1 MNTSRS
7 PPTSSPAALAVD
19 LARQHSRQ
27 QAVKA
32 LLAERGVDDDAVSL
46 DWGNDL
52 CLILTRSALARLQE
66 GRPAGTTD
74 GELIDEVRR
83 DMGHACDLALE
94 RDRQGPG
101 VIVNIT
107 SDQWV
112 LLVKPA
118 TPAWVVLS
126 IRRKGVAREFH
137 GSLVGLSWTLV
148 SPNDAQPYAA
158 PFPLWLLARAE
169 IRDRELALA
178 SSDLRPLDQTIGERE
193 SARLLRRIRENLPES
208 IQDLNH
214 AFRMLQWERN
224 HRERRSWIVTLERVG
239 DDVEAS
245 GRSSYV
251 ISRCKKGDWPPR
263 PGRYSL
269 GLDPSARWII
279 LAPDPNSASRW
290 MLHGQAGLPSEIAV
304 YELPEFQYARQAS
317 IVARLTKPW
326 AIRLEDTALAGT
338 QMRLPQLRCATPEL
352 QALPGEAPWEA
363 RQEAALRIA
372 LAGHSVCAIKGP
384 PGTGKS
390 TVIVGIIRRAVRS
403 GNRVLLVAPTHVAL
417 DEVLGRIHTLKQTG
431 QERVIVPAR
440 VAPSD
445 ERRSQVKAELEEYIA
460 SHIGRNL
467 AQRAVE
473 SVRSQLAQ
481 IPSHASQLDVIGK
494 WQAAAQ
500 RLRQIETLTNQDAQ
514 ARRRLSAAQSSYREA
529 AALTRTLAKELT
541 QAAANLDICRR
552 QSAALG
558 DATREFEPVKQ
569 RFLET
574 QRAVDVMRSKC
585 SARQQQ
591 LTEARNEAYRAER
604 ALAAAKEKLQQAQS
618 LVARREPKGRV
629 GRLIERV
636 FALHERAQSSLLL
649 AKSESVDAERS
660 LDSAREGVTR
670 CTGVLQTAENS
681 LHDALAEFEGITANL
696 GDRLAAAQPALQEML
711 GEDASNWIACLPHSL
726 EMAVVTA
733 SERQQRAV
741 DNEVRLIDRL
751 KSAENLE
758 QNAKLDAGT
767 AQSNAEAQSMKLQS
781 ERDGLMELG
790 VTLEGNLRAQITSVD
805 ESHARA
811 RQDLARQQL
820 RRSVLQRWLDFY
832 QQQDGGDQLTAWA
845 LQGVNLVAATTQG
858 IAGSREFSESYFD
871 LVICDESS
879 RVTRGEI
886 LVPAQRA
893 GRIVFVGDERQLPPY
908 VEADDEQ
915 LIQAL
920 AAVNASRADPEALA
934 QVSQRLCDV
943 WNVDEPEFRP
953 VRAAEVL
960 ELAQQLLAAG
970 QMPEWPARVEM
981 ETGVDERLHAWRALA
996 DALTASC
1003 FDHVLKFLPESQVVR
1018 LSVQRRMVA
1027 EIADLVSLPVY
1038 QGDYQSAASSPISPL
1053 LTSSFRHPWVFVN
1066 TRSYCAARPEF
1077 REVQQGTGFT
1087 NEGEARAVVLSLKQH
1102 VDAARQSGRKVSLM
1116 VITFYLAQAR
1126 YIESRIAKD
1135 QDLRRERVAVLPIDR
1150 CQGQEADVVVVS
1162 FVRTPRQPRNGVGRW
1177 LQDVRRL
1184 NVALTRARHSLVLIG
1199 NLHTLATL
1207 RGDAQGERLL
1217 AHLQHSVTVNPD
1229 HQIEQLA
1236 GL

>member
-1 MNTSRS
+1 MSRS
-7 PPTSSPAALAVD
+7 PHSSTPAALAVD

-27 QAVKA
+27 RAVNA
-32 LLAERGVDDDAVSL
+32 LLAKQGVEDDAVSL
-46 DWGNDL
+46 DWGDDL

-66 GRPAGTTD
+66 DLPDLRTD
-74 GELIDEVRR
+74 GEAIDEVRR
-83 DMGHACDLALE
+83 DMGRACDLALE
-94 RDRQGPG
+94 RDRRGPG
-101 VIVNIT
+101 VILKIT

-118 TPAWVVLS
+118 SPAWVVLA
-126 IRRKGVAREFH
+126 IRRRGESSEFH
-137 GSLVGLSWTLV
+137 GALVGLTWTLV
-148 SPNDAQPYAA
+148 SPHDAQPDDS
-158 PFPLWLLARAE
+158 PFPLWLLARAD

-178 SSDLRPLDQTIGERE
+178 SSDLRPLDQTVAERD
-193 SARLLRRIRENLPES
+193 SARLLRHIREDLPES
-208 IQDLNH
+208 IQDLGD

-224 HRERRSWIVTLERVG
+224 HRERRSWIVALERVA
-239 DDVEAS
+239 DDVGAT
-245 GRSSYV
+245 GRSTYV
-251 ISRCKKGDWPPR
+251 ISQCKRGDWPPQ
-263 PGRYSL
+263 PGRYAL

-290 MLHGQAGLPSEIAV
+290 MLHGQAGLASEVVV

-326 AIRLEDTALAGT
+326 AIRLGDTALAAT
-338 QMRLPQLRCATPEL
+338 QMPLPHLRRATPEL
-352 QALPGEAPWEA
+352 QALPGEPQWEA
-363 RQEAALRIA
+363 RQEAALRLA
-372 LAGHSVCAIKGP
+372 LADHSVCAIKGP

-417 DEVLGRIHTLKQTG
+417 DEVLGRIHSLKQSDH
-431 QERVIVPAR
+431 ERVIVPAR

-445 ERRSQVKAELEEYIA
+445 ERRSQVKPELEEYIA
-460 SHIGRNL
+460 SNLGRNL

-481 IPSHASQLDVIGK
+481 IPSDASQLEVIRK
-494 WQAAAQ
+494 WQEAAN
-500 RLRQIETLTNQDAQ
+500 RLRQIDTLTNQDAQ
-514 ARRRLSAAQSSYREA
+514 ARRQLSAAQSSYREA
-529 AALTRTLAKELT
+529 AARKRTLATELHR
-541 QAAANLDICRR
+541 AAENLNSCRR
-552 QSAALG
+552 HSDALAH
-558 DATREFEPVKQ
+558 ATREFEKVKE

-574 QRAVDVMRSKC
+574 QQAVDDTRSDW
-585 SARQQQ
+585 SAREQQ

-604 ALAAAKEKLQQAQS
+604 AFAAAKEKLQQAQS
-618 LVARREPKGRV
+618 LVARRQPTGRV
-629 GRLIERV
+629 GRILERV
-636 FALHERAQSSLLL
+636 FALHEKAQNSLLL
-649 AKSESVDAERS
+649 AESERVDAERS
-660 LDSAREGVTR
+660 LEGARKGVKR
-670 CTGVLQTAENS
+670 RAVVLQNAENS
-681 LHDALAEFEGITANL
+681 LQDALEEFESVLADLRGRLAPDQPAIQEAL
-696 GDRLAAAQPALQEML
+696 GD
-711 GEDASNWIACLPHSL
+711 DASNWIASLPQSL
-726 EMAVVTA
+726 ELAVATA
-733 SERQQRAV
+733 SERQKRAA
-741 DNEVRLIDRL
+741 DSEARLIERI
-751 KSAENLE
+751 KSAEILKE
-758 QNAKLDAGT
+758 DAKLHAGT
-767 AQSNAEAQSMKLQS
+767 AQSNVEAQSMKLQA
-781 ERDGLMELG
+781 EVDGLMELG
-790 VTLEGNLRAQITSVD
+790 VTLEGSMRTQINRVD
-805 ESHARA
+805 GLHAKA
-811 RQDLARQQL
+811 RQELERQQM
-820 RRSVLQRWLDFY
+820 RRSVLQRWVDFY
-832 QQQDGGDQLTAWA
+832 ERQDGGDQLTAWA

-858 IAGSREFSESYFD
+858 IPGSKEFSESYFD

-879 RVTRGEI
+879 RVTQGEI

-893 GRIVFVGDERQLPPY
+893 GRIVFVGDEKQLPPY

-934 QVSQRLCDV
+934 QVAQRLCDV

-953 VRAAEVL
+953 VRAAEVF
-960 ELAQQLLAAG
+960 ERAQRILQAG